1 MQKKVFVSKVF
12 QMSSAMLFLNISNIC
27 YNIFISKKAGAAGVG
42 MFHLVMSIYSLAVT
56 ISVSGIGL
64 TATRLISDMPS
75 PLAHSCADDIVIKCM
90 KVCLVPA
97 SIASFVLFWA
107 SDFIAARFLYNP
119 QCGICLKI
127 LSPSLVFTAI
137 SSVINGYFTAFGR
150 VRPMA
155 FGRIVSD
162 AGVWSSTL
170 LLLGTFSGSRT
181 YMAVV
186 ISFSLGIILQSLCDI
201 AIWKKSQ
208 NSLYCHGGTDY
219 RSILGLC
226 APLAVGSY
234 LRTGLTS
241 AENILIPAM
250 LTSYGVA
257 NSVASY
263 GIIKG
268 MTLPILMFPAVF
280 TGAFTSLIVPEVARR
295 RSLGC
300 KNGIKYISSLSVE
313 YMLKFAFFV
322 SAVYIRW
329 HGQISRSF
337 FEEPDVSRY
346 LHMLSLLP
354 VFLFFDSIVDSI
366 LKGMDEQVASL
377 RINIVDSFCRVL
389 CIVIFVPRL
398 GMTAYIGIMYMSEII
413 NLLFS
418 YIKLK
423 KVSRLEFP
431 MKKGVVVPV
440 AALAV
445 SSTVARL
452 VPSLGLWGDICLFAA
467 FYIASVY
474 SLSVFVKNKPR

>member
-1 MQKKVFVSKVF
+1 MKKKVFISKVF
-12 QMSSAMLFLNISNIC
+12 QMSFAMLFLNISNIC
-27 YNIFISKKAGAAGVG
+27 YNIFISKKAGAAGIG

-75 PLAHSCADDIVIKCM
+75 PLARSCADNIVVKCM

-97 SIASFVLFWA
+97 GIASVVLFCA
-107 SDFIAARFLYNP
+107 SDYIAARLLYNP
-119 QCGICLKI
+119 QCSICLKI
-127 LSPSLVFTAI
+127 LSPSLIFTAI

-150 VRPMA
+150 IKSMA

-162 AGVWSSTL
+162 AGVWTGTL
-170 LLLGTFSGSRT
+170 LLLGTFSGNRT

-186 ISFSLGIILQSLCDI
+186 ISFSLGIILQSICDI
-201 AIWKKSQ
+201 TIWRKSQ
-208 NSLYCHGGTDY
+208 SSLYCNGGADY
-219 RSILGLC
+219 KSILGLC

-234 LRTGLTS
+234 LRCGLTS

-250 LTSYGVA
+250 LTAHGVA

-295 RSLGC
+295 RSLGY
-300 KNGIKYISSLSVE
+300 KNGIKYISSLSIE

-329 HGQISRSF
+329 HTQISQRF
-337 FEEPDVSRY
+337 FSESDVSRY
-346 LHMLSLLP
+346 LHMLSILP
-354 VFLFFDSIVDSI
+354 VFLFFDSIVDSV

-377 RINIVDSFCRVL
+377 KINIVDSFCRVL
-389 CIVIFVPRL
+389 CIVVFVPRL
-398 GMTAYIGIMYMSEII
+398 GMAAYIGIMYLSEII

-418 YIKLK
+418 YVKLK
-423 KVSRLEFP
+423 KISNLSFP
-431 MKKGVVVPV
+431 LKKGVIVPLV
-440 AALAV
+440 ALAL
-445 SSTVARL
+445 STIAAK
-452 VPSLGLWGDICLFAA
+452 PMPQLGLWGDICLFAA

-474 SLSVFVKNKPR
+474 FLSAVNEKL

>member
-27 YNIFISKKAGAAGVG
+27 YNIFISKKAGAAGIG

-75 PLAHSCADDIVIKCM
+75 PLARSCADDIVLKCM

-97 SIASFVLFWA
+97 SFASLVLFGA
-107 SDFIAARFLYNP
+107 SDYIATKLLYNP
-119 QCGICLKI
+119 QCSICLKI

-150 VRPMA
+150 VKSMA
-155 FGRIVSD
+155 FGRIISD
-162 AGVWSSTL
+162 AGVWSMTL
-170 LLLGTFSGSRT
+170 MLLGTFTDSRT

-186 ISFSLGIILQSLCDI
+186 ISFSTGVILQSICDVF
-201 AIWKKSQ
+201 IWKKSR
-208 NSLYCHGGTDY
+208 NSLYCHGGADY
-219 RSILGLC
+219 KSILGLC

-250 LTSYGVA
+250 LSAYGVA

-295 RSLGC
+295 RSLGY

-329 HGQISRSF
+329 HEEISQSF
-337 FEEPDVSRY
+337 FTEPDVSKY
-346 LHMLSLLP
+346 LHMLCLLP
-354 VFLFFDSIVDSI
+354 VFLFFDSIVDSV

-398 GMTAYIGIMYMSEII
+398 GMIAYIGIMYMSEII
-413 NLLFS
+413 NLTFS

-423 KVSRLEFP
+423 KVSKLSFP
-431 MKKGVVVPV
+431 AKKGVFVPV
-440 AALAV
+440 LALAV
-445 SSTVARL
+445 SSIATKPL
-452 VPSLGLWGDICLFAA
+452 PQLGLWGDICLFAA

-474 SLSVFVKNKPR
+474 LLSAFVKDKL